1 MVSPGRSVAQA
12 LATTTALL
20 LRRASMPGHDAGS
33 PDSRRP
39 DNNQLVGAG
48 FGAPDFAVTAQELTH
63 VRTGTRQRED
73 LKGFLHWIEPHE
85 RVRAEVAEPHLVL
98 IVYIDGISPRVLPRQ
113 LPFFPGVGG
122 GVIPTNL
129 PRIPFADPDIPFR
142 VRPHSARALVR
153 RRRLDHGR
161 STGDRVKTR
170 DVASRKRRIVHDPIR
185 RGGNSIGPRP
195 FGSIEHL
202 DFADLGVQSPV
213 DAALA

>member
-73 LKGFLHWIEPHE
+73 LKRFLHWIEPHQ

-98 IVYIDGISPRVLPRQ
+98 IVYIDGIGPRVLPRQ
-113 LPFFPGVGG
+113 LPFLPGIGG
-122 GVIPTNL
+122 RLVPTQL
-129 PRIPFADPDIPFR
+129 SHVPLADPDVPLRI
-142 VRPHSARALVR
+142 RPHSSRALVR
-153 RRRLDHGR
+153 RRRLDHRRGA
-161 STGDRVKTR
+161 GERVEAR
-170 DVASRKRRIVHDPIR
+170 DVASRK
-185 RGGNSIGPRP
+185 
-195 FGSIEHL
+195 
-202 DFADLGVQSPV
+202 
-213 DAALA
+213 

>member
-1 MVSPGRSVAQA
+1 MVSPGRSVAQE

-39 DNNQLVGAG
+39 DNNELVRAG

-73 LKGFLHWIEPHE
+73 LKRFLCRIETHQ

-98 IVYIDGISPRVLPRQ
+98 IVYIDGIGPRVLPRQ
-113 LPFFPGVGG
+113 LPFLPGVGG

-129 PRIPFADPDIPFR
+129 PRIPFADPEVPFR
-142 VRPHSARALVR
+142 IRPPPACGLIR
-153 RRRLDHGR
+153 RRRVHPCGGGR
-161 STGDRVKTR
+161 VRVGR
-170 DVASRKRRIVHDPIR
+170 LV
-185 RGGNSIGPRP
+185 
-195 FGSIEHL
+195 
-202 DFADLGVQSPV
+202 
-213 DAALA
+213 

>member
-73 LKGFLHWIEPHE
+73 LKGFLHWIETHE

-98 IVYIDGISPRVLPRQ
+98 IVHVDRIGARILPRQ
-113 LPFFPGVGG
+113 LPF
-122 GVIPTNL
+122 L
-129 PRIPFADPDIPFR
+129 PRVGNRIVPSHLSHVPFASPDVPLPI
-142 VRPHSARALVR
+142 RPHPARALP
-153 RRRLDHGR
+153 
-161 STGDRVKTR
+161 
-170 DVASRKRRIVHDPIR
+170 ACP
-185 RGGNSIGPRP
+185 
-195 FGSIEHL
+195 
-202 DFADLGVQSPV
+202 
-213 DAALA
+213 